1 MARVLVMKP
10 AGELSPSRGVVSH
23 HADSPEKSVKHF
35 YNIGDLY
42 VYDSSLR
49 LIEHDAVEALDINTI
64 SDERIAYYNENF
76 DYCFLRGSNYINPN
90 AVWGK
95 ANEVIERL
103 KIPVIAFGV
112 GVQIKTENDLA
123 LNAET
128 TRLLQQIAAKST
140 TIAVRGEL
148 SVKVLNSIGIRNV
161 RVIGC
166 PTVFRHRQ
174 PTLSISKPRFED
186 LRRVGF
192 TLRRNTPNSTVF
204 QRYLLHYLHQRF
216 KLSII
221 CAGEIEEKTIFYAS
235 QQRLGDADR
244 RIAEAAASLVEKGWL
259 YDAADPLLD
268 VYRKDLFW
276 AESVAE
282 YDRRVEAL
290 DAVLGYRLHGN
301 LLSLANGTPAL
312 YLTYDTRTREFVDTF
327 KIPHFDVLKG
337 ERFQFQAFYEAAD
350 FAPFERAYRHQFG
363 ELRRFLEENNMP
375 HRLGSALP
383 AAGAMTGTEARP
395 AH

>member
-10 AGELSPSRGVVSH
+10 AGKVSPGNGVVSRH
-23 HADSPEKSVKHF
+23 VGAPDESVKHF

-49 LIEHDAVEALDINTI
+49 LIEHELVEPLDIVNV
-64 SDERIAYYNENF
+64 SDEKIEHYNANF

-90 AVWGK
+90 GQWAR
-95 ANEVIERL
+95 ASEVLERL
-103 KIPVIAFGV
+103 KIPVMAFGI
-112 GVQIKTENDLA
+112 GVQIDTENDLA
-123 LNAET
+123 LNPET

-148 SVKVLNSIGIRNV
+148 SVKVLSSIGIKNV

-166 PTVFRHRQ
+166 PTVFRHGR
-174 PTLSISKPRFED
+174 PKLTIRKPVWQA
-186 LRRVGF
+186 LKRVGF

-204 QRYLLHYLHQRF
+204 QRYLLHYLHGRF
-216 KLSII
+216 DLSII
-221 CAGEIEEKTIFYAS
+221 CAGELEEKIIFYANKG
-235 QQRLGDADR
+235 QLADGDAQV
-244 RIAEAAASLVEKGWL
+244 AKSVATLVEKGWL
-259 YDAADPLLD
+259 YDDADPLLD
-268 VYRKDLFW
+268 AYRKGLFF

-282 YDRRVEAL
+282 YDREVASL

-301 LLSLANGTPAL
+301 LLSLANETPAL

-337 ERFQFQAFYEAAD
+337 EKFRFQDFYEKAD
-350 FAPFERAYRHQFG
+350 FAPFEKAYRRQFG
-363 ELRRFLEENNMP
+363 ELRKFLDENRMP
-375 HRLGSALP
+375 HRLPDP
-383 AAGAMTGTEARP
+383 AGPRTAGVS
-395 AH
+395 

>member
-10 AGELSPSRGVVSH
+10 AGELSASRGVISH
-23 HADSPEKSVKHF
+23 HADSPEHSVKHF

-49 LIEHDAVEALDINTI
+49 LIEHDVVEPLDINHV

-90 AVWGK
+90 AVWGR

-103 KIPVIAFGV
+103 KIPVIAFGI

-128 TRLLQQIAAKST
+128 ARLLQQIAAKSKT
-140 TIAVRGEL
+140 MAVRGEL
-148 SVKVLNSIGIRNV
+148 SVRVLNAIGIRNV

-166 PTVFRHRQ
+166 PTVFRHGQ
-174 PTLSISKPRFED
+174 PAISISKPRFED
-186 LRRVGF
+186 LQRIGF
-192 TLRRNTPNSTVF
+192 TLRRNTPNTTVF

-216 KLSII
+216 RLSII
-221 CAGEIEEKTIFYAS
+221 CAGEIEEKAIFYAS
-235 QQRLGDADR
+235 QQRLDNADLR
-244 RIAEAAASLVEKGWL
+244 VAEAARSLTEKGWF

-282 YDRRVEAL
+282 YDTRVSSL

-312 YLTYDTRTREFVDTF
+312 YLTYDTRTREFVETF

-337 ERFQFQAFYEAAD
+337 EKFQFQSFYEEAD
-350 FAPFERAYRHQFG
+350 FVPFERAYRRQFG
-363 ELRRFLEENNMP
+363 ELRRFLEENGMP
-375 HRLGSALP
+375 HRLG
-383 AAGAMTGTEARP
+383 AAATASQTGKEARP
-395 AH
+395 GR

>member
-10 AGELSPSRGVVSH
+10 AGELSPDQGVVSH
-23 HADSPEKSVKHF
+23 HADAPEDSVKHF

-49 LIEHDAVEALDINTI
+49 ILRHDTVEALDINSV
-64 SDERIAYYNENF
+64 SDERIEYYNANF

-90 AVWGK
+90 AQWGK
-95 ANEVIERL
+95 ASEVLERL
-103 KIPVIAFGV
+103 KIPVMAFGI
-112 GVQIKTENDLA
+112 GVQIKTDNDLA
-123 LNAET
+123 LNPET

-148 SVKVLNSIGIRNV
+148 SVKVLNSIGIKNV

-166 PTVFRHRQ
+166 PTVFRHRHDK
-174 PTLSISKPRFED
+174 LSIVKPRFEE

-216 KLSII
+216 DLSII
-221 CAGEIEEKTIFYAS
+221 CAGELEEKTIYYAS
-235 QQRLGDADR
+235 KG
-244 RIAEAAASLVEKGWL
+244 RIADPDARIAQCAAALVEKGWF
-259 YDAADPLLD
+259 YDAADPLID
-268 VYRKDLFW
+268 VYRKNLFF

-282 YDRRVEAL
+282 YDREVESL

-301 LLSLANGTPAL
+301 LLSLANETPAL

-337 ERFQFQAFYEAAD
+337 EKFSFQAFYEAAD
-350 FAPFERAYRHQFG
+350 FAPFEKAYRRQFG
-363 ELRRFLEENNMP
+363 ELRRFLDENNMP
-375 HRLGSALP
+375 HQL
-383 AAGAMTGTEARP
+383 
-395 AH
+395 

>member
-10 AGELSPSRGVVSH
+10 AGKLSPDQGVVSRH
-23 HADSPEKSVKHF
+23 VASPENSVKHF

-49 LIEHDAVEALDINTI
+49 ILEHGTVEALDINTV
-64 SDERIAYYNENF
+64 SDEQIEHYNSNF

-90 AVWGK
+90 AQWGK
-95 ANEVIERL
+95 ANEVLERL
-103 KIPVIAFGV
+103 KIPVMAFGI
-112 GVQIKTENDLA
+112 GVQIESDDNLR
-123 LNAET
+123 LNPET

-140 TIAVRGEL
+140 TVAVRGQL
-148 SVKVLNSIGIRNV
+148 SVKVLNSIGIKNV

-166 PTVFRHRQ
+166 PTVFRHRRDK
-174 PTLSISKPRFED
+174 LSIVKPAFED
-186 LRRVGF
+186 VKRVGF

-204 QRYLLHYLHQRF
+204 QRYLLHYLHGRF
-216 KLSII
+216 DLSII
-221 CAGEIEEKTIFYAS
+221 CAGEIEEKTIYYAS
-235 QQRLGDADR
+235 RGGLADADA
-244 RIAEAAASLVEKGWL
+244 RIAQCAAVLAEKGWL

-268 VYRKDLFW
+268 VYKKGLFF

-282 YDRRVEAL
+282 YDREVESL

-301 LLSLANGTPAL
+301 LLSLANETPAL

-337 ERFQFQAFYEAAD
+337 EKFSFQAFYEAAD
-350 FAPFERAYRHQFG
+350 FAPFEKAYRRQFG
-363 ELRRFLEENNMP
+363 ELRKFLDENKMP
-375 HRLGSALP
+375 HRL
-383 AAGAMTGTEARP
+383 
-395 AH
+395 